1 MNKKKLLALAVAAA
15 LTLSLAA
22 CGAPAAGGGSD
33 KYTIGII
40 QLVEHPALDA
50 ATEGFKAA
58 VTEKLGDKVEFI
70 YQNAQNDTNN
80 CTTIVTKFVSDKVDL
95 IMANATPAVQAAASA
110 TGEIPVV
117 GTSVT
122 DYKVAGV
129 VESSEKPGRNVTG
142 VSDLP
147 PIDQQIALFLK
158 LCPDLK
164 TVGILYCSSEQ
175 NSVYQAEQAQKEL
188 EAAGKT
194 VKVYTVADSNEIQ
207 AVVSKAA
214 EEVDGLYVPT
224 DNTISDNIGIVKNIT
239 LPKRLPVFCG
249 EEYMCGRG
257 GLATLSISYTDV
269 GRTAGEMACKILT
282 EGAKPGDMPI
292 QYVPDVVEKY
302 NAEVAEAIGWTI
314 PEGIEAIAA
323 K

>member
-110 TGEIPVV
+110 TG
-117 GTSVT
+117 
-122 DYKVAGV
+122 
-129 VESSEKPGRNVTG
+129 
-142 VSDLP
+142 
-147 PIDQQIALFLK
+147 
-158 LCPDLK
+158 
-164 TVGILYCSSEQ
+164 
-175 NSVYQAEQAQKEL
+175 
-188 EAAGKT
+188 
-194 VKVYTVADSNEIQ
+194 
-207 AVVSKAA
+207 
-214 EEVDGLYVPT
+214 
-224 DNTISDNIGIVKNIT
+224 
-239 LPKRLPVFCG
+239 
-249 EEYMCGRG
+249 
-257 GLATLSISYTDV
+257 
-269 GRTAGEMACKILT
+269 
-282 EGAKPGDMPI
+282 
-292 QYVPDVVEKY
+292 
-302 NAEVAEAIGWTI
+302 
-314 PEGIEAIAA
+314 
-323 K
+323 